1 MKSYIEKIKEIQDEL
16 KWDPE
21 LFESE
26 IHIEIRDDIVT
37 LNGEIE
43 NEEKRRAAE
52 KVVRNVEGIKSVV
65 NKLMV
70 ANHQHEH
77 KAPLEVP
84 SPNSG
89 DPDMTLKVSGA

>member
-16 KWDPE
+16 KWDPD

-26 IHIEIRDDIVT
+26 VHIEINDDIVT
-37 LNGEIE
+37 LSGDIE
-43 NEEKRRAAE
+43 SEEKKKAAE
-52 KVVRNVEGIKSVV
+52 KIVRSVEGVKSVV
-65 NKLMV
+65 NKLQV
-70 ANHQHEH
+70 SRHQHEE

>member
-16 KWDPE
+16 KWDPD

-26 IHIEIRDDIVT
+26 VHIEINDDIVT
-37 LNGEIE
+37 LSGDIE
-43 NEEKRRAAE
+43 SEEKKKAAE
-52 KVVRNVEGIKSVV
+52 KIARNVEGIKSVV
-65 NKLMV
+65 NKLQV
-70 ANHQHEH
+70 TRYQHEE

>member
-16 KWDPE
+16 KWDPD

-26 IHIEIRDDIVT
+26 VHIEINDDIVT
-37 LNGEIE
+37 LSGDIE
-43 NEEKRRAAE
+43 SEEKKKAAE
-52 KVVRNVEGIKSVV
+52 KIARNVEGIKSVV
-65 NKLMV
+65 NKLQV
-70 ANHQHEH
+70 IRYQHEE

>member
-16 KWDPE
+16 KWDPD

-26 IHIEIRDDIVT
+26 VHIEINDDIVT
-37 LNGEIE
+37 LSGDIE
-43 NEEKRRAAE
+43 SEEKKKAAE
-52 KVVRNVEGIKSVV
+52 KIVRNVEGIKSVV
-65 NKLMV
+65 NKLQV
-70 ANHQHEH
+70 SRDQHEE